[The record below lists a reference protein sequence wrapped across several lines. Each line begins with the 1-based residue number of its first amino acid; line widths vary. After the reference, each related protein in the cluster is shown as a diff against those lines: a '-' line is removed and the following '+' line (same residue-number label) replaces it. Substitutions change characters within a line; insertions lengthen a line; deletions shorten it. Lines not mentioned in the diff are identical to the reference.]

1 MVLSLQ
7 SLILIKI
14 NKNTILK
21 DKYLYKYYNKEFNY
35 IQILKKY
42 IDISILTKLSLNVSK
57 LIKYKISI
65 RMLIYLIKFN
75 LLSDD
80 YINMYN
86 SSLKYMDKSWNYGCI
101 EFFIN
106 STNQKIWY
114 LFTNTNIPV
123 IIHNDDIDEN
133 GKLKP
138 AFITYNCKKCYLNH
152 KYICD
157 Y

>member
-1 MVLSLQ
+1 MVMSLQ
-7 SLILIKI
+7 SLILLKI
-14 NKNTILK
+14 NKNIIVK
-21 DKYLYKYYNKEFNY
+21 DKYLYNYYNKEYNY
-35 IQILKKY
+35 IQVLKQYTDIKKLN
-42 IDISILTKLSLNVSK
+42 IDILK
-57 LIKYKISI
+57 LIKHNISV
-65 RMLIYLIKFN
+65 RMFIYLIACN

-123 IIHNDDIDEN
+123 MIHNDDIDEN

-138 AFITYNCKKCYLNH
+138 AFINNNCKKCYLNH
-152 KYICD
+152 SYICD